1 MIQYSIKASKGDR
14 TFYFFNNLILI
25 FIFIVVLYPVV
36 YVVSASFSSYT
47 AILGGEVFLWPVRP
61 TLDGY
66 IAVFKSPDILLGY
79 QNTAFYTIVGTFFNV
94 ILTIMA
100 AYPLS
105 RKDFVGRNLI
115 MFLFTFTMFFSG
127 GMIPSYLLIKSLGLL
142 NTPWAMIVPS
152 AIGVWNVIMTRTF
165 FMSTIPDELLE
176 ASQLDGCSNF
186 KFVTSVVIPLSK
198 PIIAVISLYYSVAHW
213 NAFFDALIYLSDKQL
228 YPLQIFLRNILISS
242 QTDISMIID
251 LEQQEKMQQ
260 IEAVLKYS
268 LIIVSSLPVIIAY
281 PFVQKY
287 FVKGVMIGALKG

>member
-1 MIQYSIKASKGDR
+1 MIQYSLKGSKGDR
-14 TFYFFNNLILI
+14 AFYFFNNAILTII
-25 FIFIVVLYPVV
+25 FIIVLYPVV

-47 AILGGEVFLWPVRP
+47 AILSGEVFLWPVRP
-61 TLDGY
+61 TLEGY

-79 QNTAFYTIVGTFFNV
+79 SNTAFYTIVGTFVNV

-142 NTPWAMIVPS
+142 NTRWVMIIPG

-165 FMSTIPDELLE
+165 FASTIPDEMLE

-186 KFVTSVVIPLSK
+186 KFVTSIVIPLSK
-198 PIIAVISLYYSVAHW
+198 PIIAVISLYYSVGHW
-213 NAFFDALIYLSDKQL
+213 NAFFDALIFLSDKQL

-251 LEQQEKMQQ
+251 LAQQEKMQQ

-268 LIIVSSLPVIIAY
+268 LIIVSSLPVMIAY